1 MPQSPASRFAF
12 VKLSV
17 PDIAEARRFWADA
30 FGMEQA
36 MAFDEP
42 GFAEVV
48 MSAGPGDDAA
58 SLILVRHKNG
68 RTIESGSAYGPVGFF
83 CDDIEASFAR
93 ALEAGGTATKPPF
106 TVGGGTKVALLDSP
120 QGHAI
125 ELVQLPQG

>member
-17 PDIAEARRFWADA
+17 PDIAEARRFWSDA

-42 GFAEVV
+42 GFEEVV
-48 MSAGPGDDAA
+48 MSAGPGDGAA
-58 SLILVRHKNG
+58 SLIFVRHKDG
-68 RTIESGSAYGPVGFF
+68 RTIEAGSAYGPVGFF
-83 CDDIEASFAR
+83 CDDIEASFTR
-93 ALEAGGTATKPPF
+93 ALEAGGTAAKPPF
-106 TVGGGTKVALLDSP
+106 TVGGGTKVALLESP
-120 QGHAI
+120 EGHAI

>member
-17 PDIAEARRFWADA
+17 PDIAEACRFWSDA
-30 FGMEQA
+30 FGMQQA

-42 GFAEVV
+42 GFEEVV
-48 MSAGPGDDAA
+48 MSAGSDGDAT
-58 SLILVRHKNG
+58 SLILVRHKDG
-68 RTIESGSAYGPVGFF
+68 RAIESGSAYGPVGFF

-93 ALEAGGTATKPPF
+93 ALEAGATATKPPF
-106 TVGGGTKVALLDSP
+106 TVGGATKVALLDSP

-125 ELVQLPQG
+125 ELVQLPRR

>member
-1 MPQSPASRFAF
+1 MPQSPVSRFAF
-12 VKLSV
+12 IKLSV
-17 PDIAEARRFWADA
+17 PDIADARRFWSEA

-42 GFAEVV
+42 GFEEVV
-48 MSAGPGDDAA
+48 MSAGTGDGAA
-58 SLILVRHKNG
+58 SLILVRHKDG
-68 RTIESGSAYGPVGFF
+68 RGIEPGSAYGPIGFF
-83 CDDIEASFAR
+83 CENIEASYAR

-106 TVGGGTKVALLDSP
+106 AVGGGTKVALLDSP

>member
-1 MPQSPASRFAF
+1 MTQSPASRFAF

-17 PDIAEARRFWADA
+17 PDIAEARRFWSDA

-42 GFAEVV
+42 GFEEVV
-48 MSAGPGDDAA
+48 MSASPGGDAP
-58 SLILVRHKNG
+58 SLILLRHKDG
-68 RTIESGSAYGPVGFF
+68 RTIQPGSAYGPIGFF
-83 CDDIEASFAR
+83 CDDIDASFAR